1 MPYEIASCDTI
12 WGMSEHEPGYGSV
25 VELGDKPAQEL
36 TRIFG
41 NQLRRLARL
50 RRTNEKELNPLGVR
64 LLDKVIVAR
73 IRDLNGL
80 GCGKQASQI
89 INPPETPKG

>member
-1 MPYEIASCDTI
+1 MCA
-12 WGMSEHEPGYGSV
+12 MSEHEPGYGSV

-36 TRIFG
+36 IRIFG
-41 NQLRRLARL
+41 DQLKTSVRK
-50 RRTNEKELNPLGVR
+50 RRTFEEELNLQGKR
-64 LLDKVIVAR
+64 GLDYAIVAR

-80 GCGKQASQI
+80 GCREQVSQI